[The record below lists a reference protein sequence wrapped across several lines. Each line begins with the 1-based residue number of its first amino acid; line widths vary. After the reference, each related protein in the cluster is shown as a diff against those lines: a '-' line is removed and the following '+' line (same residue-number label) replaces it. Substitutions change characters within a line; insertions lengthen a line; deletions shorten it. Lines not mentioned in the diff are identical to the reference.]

1 MALKLGEFFNRHCS
15 CVLCEKMKTKPLIMK
30 RSKGMCKLDGNV
42 RELTIEEGSR

>member
-1 MALKLGEFFNRHCS
+1 MALKLGEFFYSHCA

-30 RSKGMCKLDGNV
+30 RSKGMCTLDGNV